1 MIVLSFVFCLLC
13 QDSPTV
19 LRRPAAAASAAK
31 GKRKAVAPPELPP
44 GWTVQTVVR
53 KSGESK
59 GAVDKYY
66 KSPSGKLCRSWREV
80 HAACTEG

>member
-19 LRRPAAAASAAK
+19 LRRLAGAASAAK
-31 GKRKAVAPPELPP
+31 GKRKAVAPPKLPP

-53 KSGESK
+53 KSGKSK
-59 GAVDKYY
+59 GAVDKYH
-66 KSPSGKLCRSWREV
+66 KSPDGKVCRSWREV
-80 HAACTEG
+80 DAACTEG